1 MSEQR
6 PIIQCEYAHAMGNGN
21 GNYKEYWDAFEA
33 NPSMQV
39 PTFRETGSRAPQTAG
54 HVHVSVHVSVFLD
67 SCQHICTFQQHM
79 TYSGITMAPT
89 AFPCQLRMALRDLLR
104 LKR

>member
-39 PTFRETGSRAPQTAG
+39 ALPVPR
-54 HVHVSVHVSVFLD
+54 FLLA
-67 SCQHICTFQQHM
+67 CPACICK
-79 TYSGITMAPT
+79 I
-89 AFPCQLRMALRDLLR
+89 RKD
-104 LKR
+104 

>member
-39 PTFRETGSRAPQTAG
+39 LAILRSTHTPTPPPFSTKG
-54 HVHVSVHVSVFLD
+54 
-67 SCQHICTFQQHM
+67 
-79 TYSGITMAPT
+79 
-89 AFPCQLRMALRDLLR
+89 
-104 LKR
+104 